1 MTMPCRCSGRRRT
14 KSRNWKGK
22 LGRVKFEGARRPEK
36 VEGQSSQNL
45 FAGETGDRRGSEA
58 QEELNRTAYRCRCFA
73 KIAEQLNKEAARAAM
88 TDVIKANA
96 ALKTL
101 TSDLKALLD
110 GVTKQVDIVDGLPKA
125 PLAA

>member
-1 MTMPCRCSGRRRT
+1 
-14 KSRNWKGK
+14 
-22 LGRVKFEGARRPEK
+22 
-36 VEGQSSQNL
+36 
-45 FAGETGDRRGSEA
+45 
-58 QEELNRTAYRCRCFA
+58 
-73 KIAEQLNKEAARAAM
+73 M